1 MDGTN
6 GLVLGENCC
15 VEVVCEFAPA
25 LSTRGP
31 LNGGVSV
38 AVGGEDDAGPVVE
51 VKDVP
56 RKPKQAVITDF
67 FQRTTSRNSLG
78 QTIPDS
84 VG

>member
-1 MDGTN
+1 M
-6 GLVLGENCC
+6 
-15 VEVVCEFAPA
+15 
-25 LSTRGP
+25 
-31 LNGGVSV
+31 
-38 AVGGEDDAGPVVE
+38 VE

-84 VG
+84 VGEESADVSGFLLLTNEKPAQDLPIV